1 VKRIFIAL
9 IACLGAAS
17 IVAGAQAQ
25 QYPVP
30 TTTTTQPSMPVP
42 VPVPQPPEP
51 ADLANCSK
59 QAPKMS
65 ITRATFDP
73 VRRTTSI
80 LAPIST
86 LASGLAGVQLIGG
99 GRITEFNV
107 RIDPA
112 RGLIRATRGIDEAQA
127 RASTAILTLR
137 YPGDPDTR
145 AQTLRLRAGLRAP
158 RLSSKRPTISPTGQL
173 DITGAIT
180 RRAKGVVRVQL
191 EWVNRS
197 DGSIGLVERLAT
209 IRAPGRWGV
218 RSQLPPGI
226 LEKIASRCSTVQANV
241 LFTGYQPLNLR
252 GEMRAFQVMPKP

>member
-1 VKRIFIAL
+1 MKRIFIAL
-9 IACLGAAS
+9 IAGLGAAS
-17 IVAGAQAQ
+17 IVGGAQAQ
-25 QYPVP
+25 KPQYPVP
-30 TTTTTQPSMPVP
+30 TTTTPPTTTTTASMPAP

-65 ITRATFDP
+65 IARATFDP

-86 LASGLAGVQLIGG
+86 LASGLAGVQLVGG

-107 RIDPA
+107 RIDSA

-127 RASTAILTLR
+127 RASTAILTIR

-158 RLSSKRPTISPTGQL
+158 RLSSSTHSGGGFGMCCRVTDRSGREFDP
-173 DITGAIT
+173 GAV
-180 RRAKGVVRVQL
+180 A
-191 EWVNRS
+191 
-197 DGSIGLVERLAT
+197 
-209 IRAPGRWGV
+209 
-218 RSQLPPGI
+218 
-226 LEKIASRCSTVQANV
+226 
-241 LFTGYQPLNLR
+241 
-252 GEMRAFQVMPKP
+252 